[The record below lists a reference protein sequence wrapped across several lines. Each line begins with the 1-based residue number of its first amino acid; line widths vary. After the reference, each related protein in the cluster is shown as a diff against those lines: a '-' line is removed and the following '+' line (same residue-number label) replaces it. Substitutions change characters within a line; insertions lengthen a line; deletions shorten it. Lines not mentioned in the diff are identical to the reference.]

1 MILAALL
8 VYNLHSHEQTPWILS
23 VISPIIVPLYYT
35 SVNYTKIFIC
45 RLSYERSVKGNQI
58 KSGQVHLG
66 NCRYENCFFRST
78 GALPSERRI
87 WYTTKHS
94 LQRFMSHCLHCS
106 RVITSQPD
114 FVLTFWCWQRAHL
127 FCFRPST
134 ETHLWSAYC
143 RGSILSRTRGP
154 KSRKLFQKWTSD
166 IKIYPV

>member
-1 MILAALL
+1 MSCPL
-8 VYNLHSHEQTPWILS
+8 
-23 VISPIIVPLYYT
+23 IVSYYYT
-35 SVNYTKIFIC
+35 SVIYTKLLFVAGLIDS
-45 RLSYERSVKGNQI
+45 LQRSVKGNQTEAN
-58 KSGQVHLG
+58 HLG
-66 NCRYENCFFRST
+66 NWKYEKCFFRSA

-143 RGSILSRTRGP
+143 GGSILSRTRGP

-166 IKIYPV
+166 IQIYPV